1 MISFVVSLP
10 KHEWINLFRAKPFEL
25 FYPHVLMTKTSVP
38 AKIKWTFTEFL
49 RLPLLG
55 VVILLIEG
63 CATTPVGIE
72 PVDIQT
78 GYQLNTESALSSG
91 KPSEAAKTVLRRN
104 GLMDRF
110 ENEPE
115 KVLAELHAELK
126 PTGDEDKL
134 FTLAELSLLHA
145 QNTDNHA
152 YFLAAAVYAW
162 SLLFPGEGQSVQ
174 IKPSDPRYRLAYD
187 LYNQALAQGLAN
199 PEDSDEVEVQLEPG
213 TYQLPFG
220 TLDLTLDET
229 GLSWGGYNLEH
240 FVSTAFVEVRGFR
253 NRYRSPGLGA
263 TLAASISREYS
274 ASKVAGAH
282 RLGPRTKV
290 PVTLIARFKQA
301 RSDLAG
307 GQIKGRLEL
316 YANDQATTVSI
327 DGQLQPLESDPT
339 AAYAYRLNNN
349 PMYSMEILNF
359 LKGGLFSGAIP
370 KDHVQDGLAA
380 LYPYRPG
387 KIPLVLVHGT
397 ASSPLRW
404 AEMIN
409 ELEGDPRI
417 REKYQVWVFL
427 YDSANPV
434 PYSAG
439 VLRSALENA
448 LNEFDPDRKDPA
460 LQQMVVIGHSQGG
473 LLTKLTAI
481 DTGNRF
487 WGLVCDTPFDKIKVS
502 PEVKSLLKRTLFF
515 KPLPFVK
522 RVIFISTPQHGAMAA
537 ASEMVTGLVAK
548 LVTLPQTMIQGI
560 AQAAASTGDE
570 KLLAKLRRP
579 PTAADNMNP
588 NNPGLQTLASIP
600 VTHIPAHSII
610 AVDGDGPKEEGDDG
624 VVAYQ
629 SAHIAEAV
637 SEKVVNWNH
646 SCQGQPEVIE
656 EVRRILFEHLA
667 TPVAANL

>member
-1 MISFVVSLP
+1 MTNTISPP
-10 KHEWINLFRAKPFEL
+10 KNTPLL
-25 FYPHVLMTKTSVP
+25 
-38 AKIKWTFTEFL
+38 TEFL

-55 VVILLIEG
+55 LAVLLIEG
-63 CATTPVGIE
+63 CATPVGID

-91 KPSEAAKTVLRRN
+91 KPSEASKMILRRN

-110 ENEPE
+110 ETEPA

-145 QNTDNHA
+145 QNTDDHA

-162 SLLFPGEGQSVQ
+162 SLLFPGDGQTIQ
-174 IKPSDPRYRLAYD
+174 FEPSDPRYRLAYD

-199 PEDSDEVEVQLEPG
+199 PEDGDADEVEVQIKPG
-213 TYQLPFG
+213 IYQLPFG
-220 TLDLTLDET
+220 TLDLSLDQN

-240 FVSTAFVEVRGFR
+240 FVSTAFLEVRGFR
-253 NRYRSPGLGA
+253 NRYRNPGLGA
-263 TLAASISREYS
+263 TLAANISSDHS
-274 ASKVAGAH
+274 ASKVAGAN
-282 RLGPRTKV
+282 RLGPYTKV
-290 PVTLIARFKQA
+290 PITLIGRFNQA
-301 RSDLAG
+301 RAGLAA
-307 GQIKGRLEL
+307 GQIKGQLEL
-316 YANDQATTVSI
+316 YANDQSKTVSV
-327 DGQLQPLESDPT
+327 DGRVQPLEFDPT
-339 AAYAYRLNNN
+339 ASYAYRLNGN
-349 PMYSMEILNF
+349 PLYSMEILNF
-359 LKGGLFSGAIP
+359 IKGGLFAGAIP
-370 KDHVQDGLAA
+370 EDRAKDGLFTI
-380 LYPYRPG
+380 YPYRSG

-409 ELEGDPRI
+409 ELEGDPKLRD
-417 REKYQVWVFL
+417 KYQVWVFL

-434 PYSAG
+434 SYSAG
-439 VLRSALENA
+439 VLREALQNT
-448 LNEFDPDRKDPA
+448 LNEFDPERKDAA

-481 DTGNRF
+481 DSGDRF
-487 WGLVCDTPFDKIKVS
+487 WNLISDTPFDKIKVS
-502 PEVKSLLKRTLFF
+502 PDIESLLKRSVFF

-522 RVIFISTPQHGAMAA
+522 RVVFISTPQHGAMAA
-537 ASEMVTGLVAK
+537 ASEFVTGLVAK
-548 LVTLPQTMIQGI
+548 LVTLPQNMMRGL
-560 AQAAASTGDE
+560 AQVSAASGDE

-588 NNPGLQTLASIP
+588 NNPGLKALASIP
-600 VTHIPAHSII
+600 VTAVPAHSII

-629 SAHIAEAV
+629 SAHIDEAV
-637 SEKVVNWNH
+637 SEKVVRWNH

-656 EVRRILFEHLA
+656 EVRRILLEHLA
-667 TPVAANL
+667 TPAAANL

>member
-1 MISFVVSLP
+1 
-10 KHEWINLFRAKPFEL
+10 
-25 FYPHVLMTKTSVP
+25 MTKTSMP
-38 AKIKWTFTEFL
+38 AKITWAFTEFL
-49 RLPLLG
+49 SLPVLVL
-55 VVILLIEG
+55 IFLLIEG
-63 CATTPVGIE
+63 CATPVGIN
-72 PVDIQT
+72 PVDIQA

-91 KPSEAAKTVLRRN
+91 SPSEAAKTVLRRN

-115 KVLAELHAELK
+115 KVLADLHAELK
-126 PTGDEDKL
+126 PMGDEDKL

-145 QNTDNHA
+145 QKTDNHA
-152 YFLAAAVYAW
+152 YVLAAAVYAW
-162 SLLFPGEGQSVQ
+162 SLLFPGDGQSVR
-174 IKPSDPRYRLAYD
+174 IKASDPRYRLAYD

-199 PEDSDEVEVQLEPG
+199 PDDSDEDEVEVQLKPG

-220 TLDLTLDET
+220 TLDLTLDER

-240 FVSTAFVEVRGFR
+240 FISTAFLEVRGFR
-253 NRYRSPGLGA
+253 NRYRNPGLGA

-301 RSDLAG
+301 RSGLSG
-307 GQIKGRLEL
+307 GQIKGQLEL
-316 YANDQATTVSI
+316 YANDQDTTISI
-327 DGQLQPLESDPT
+327 DDQIQPLEFDPT
-339 AAYAYRLNNN
+339 AAYAYRLNDN

-370 KDHVQDGLAA
+370 KDRANDGLFT
-380 LYPYRPG
+380 LYPYRAG

-409 ELEGDPRI
+409 ELDGDPNI
-417 REKYQVWVFL
+417 REKYQIWVFL

-439 VLRSALENA
+439 VLRSALEKA

-460 LQQMVVIGHSQGG
+460 LHQMVVIGHSQGG

-487 WGLVCDTPFDKIKVS
+487 WELVSNTPFDKIKVS
-502 PEVKSLLKRTLFF
+502 PDVRSLLQRTLFF

-522 RVIFISTPQHGAMAA
+522 RVVFIATPQHGAMAA
-537 ASEMVTGLVAK
+537 AYEWVTELVAK
-548 LVTLPQTMIQGI
+548 LVTLPQTMMRGL
-560 AQAAASTGDE
+560 AQAAAATGDE

-588 NNPGLQTLASIP
+588 KNPGLQTLASIP

-610 AVDGDGPKEEGDDG
+610 AVDGDGPLSEGDDG

-629 SAHIAEAV
+629 SAHIDEAI
-637 SEKVVNWNH
+637 SEKVVRWDH

-656 EVRRILFEHLA
+656 EVRRILLEHLA

>member
-1 MISFVVSLP
+1 
-10 KHEWINLFRAKPFEL
+10 
-25 FYPHVLMTKTSVP
+25 MTKTIVFLNITRS
-38 AKIKWTFTEFL
+38 FNEFL

-55 VVILLIEG
+55 VVVLIMQG
-63 CATTPVGIE
+63 CATPVGIK

-78 GYQLNTESALSSG
+78 GYRLNTESALSSG
-91 KPSEAAKTVLRRN
+91 QPSEATKTVLRRN

-110 ENEPE
+110 EKEPE
-115 KVLAELHAELK
+115 TVLAELHAELK

-145 QNTDNHA
+145 QKKEDQA
-152 YFLAAAVYAW
+152 YFLGAAVYAW
-162 SLLFPGEGQSVQ
+162 SLLFPGDGQSVQ

-187 LYNQALAQGLAN
+187 LYNQALAQGLAYPN
-199 PEDSDEVEVQLEPG
+199 GNGEVEVQLKPG

-220 TLDLTLDET
+220 TLELALDET

-240 FVSTAFVEVRGFR
+240 FISTAFLDVRGLR
-253 NRYRSPGLGA
+253 NRYRNPGLGA
-263 TLAASISREYS
+263 TLAASISSEHS
-274 ASKVAGAH
+274 ASKVAGAN

-290 PVTLIARFKQA
+290 PVTLIARFNQA
-301 RSDLAG
+301 RSGLAG
-307 GQIKGRLEL
+307 GRIKGQLEL
-316 YANDQATTVSI
+316 YANDQSTTVSVDDQI
-327 DGQLQPLESDPT
+327 QPLEFDPT
-339 AAYAYRLNNN
+339 AAYAYQLNDN
-349 PMYSMEILNF
+349 PLYSMEILNF

-370 KDHVQDGLAA
+370 KDRANDGL
-380 LYPYRPG
+380 LTLHPYRPG

-409 ELEGDPRI
+409 ELDGDPNI
-417 REKYQVWVFL
+417 REKYQIWAFL

-439 VLRSALENA
+439 VLRSALEKA

-487 WGLVCDTPFDKIKVS
+487 WELVSDTPFDKIKVK
-502 PEVKSLLKRTLFF
+502 PDVRSLLHRTLFF

-522 RVIFISTPQHGAMAA
+522 RVVFIATPHHGAMAA
-537 ASEMVTGLVAK
+537 AYQWVTGLVAK
-548 LVTLPQTMIQGI
+548 LVTMPQTMMRGF
-560 AQAAASTGDE
+560 AQAAAATGDE
-570 KLLAKLRRP
+570 KLLSKLRRP

-588 NNPGLQTLASIP
+588 KNPGLQTLASIP
-600 VTHIPAHSII
+600 VTNIPAHSII

-629 SAHIAEAV
+629 SAHIDEAI
-637 SEKVVNWNH
+637 SEKVVRWNH

-656 EVRRILFEHLA
+656 EVRRILLEHLA
-667 TPVAANL
+667 TPVAAKL

>member
-1 MISFVVSLP
+1 
-10 KHEWINLFRAKPFEL
+10 
-25 FYPHVLMTKTSVP
+25 MTKTIVP
-38 AKIKWTFTEFL
+38 PKITRSFTEFL

-55 VVILLIEG
+55 LIVLLIQG
-63 CATTPVGIE
+63 CATPVGIE
-72 PVDIQT
+72 PVDIQA
-78 GYQLNTESALSSG
+78 GYQLNTENVLSSG
-91 KPSEAAKTVLRRN
+91 KPSEATKKVLRRN

-110 ENEPE
+110 DSEPE

-126 PTGDEDKL
+126 PTGDENKL
-134 FTLAELSLLHA
+134 FALAELSLLHA
-145 QNTDNHA
+145 QKTDNHA

-162 SLLFPGEGQSVQ
+162 SLLFPGDDQSVQ
-174 IKPSDPRYRLAYD
+174 IKASDPRYRLAYD

-199 PEDSDEVEVQLEPG
+199 PDDSDEDEVEVEVQLKPG
-213 TYQLPFG
+213 IYQLPFG

-240 FVSTAFVEVRGFR
+240 FVSTAFLDVRGFR
-253 NRYRSPGLGA
+253 NRYRNPGLGA
-263 TLAASISREYS
+263 ALAASISREHS

-282 RLGPRTKV
+282 RLGPQTKV

-301 RSDLAG
+301 RSGLAD
-307 GQIKGRLEL
+307 GQIKGQLEL
-316 YANDQATTVSI
+316 YANDQSTTVSI
-327 DGQLQPLESDPT
+327 DDQTQPLEFDPT
-339 AAYAYRLNNN
+339 AAYAYRLNDN
-349 PMYSMEILNF
+349 PMYSLEIINF

-370 KDHVQDGLAA
+370 KDRANDGLIT

-427 YDSANPV
+427 YDSANPIN
-434 PYSAG
+434 YSAG
-439 VLRSALENA
+439 VLRSALENT

-473 LLTKLTAI
+473 LLTKLMAI

-487 WGLVCDTPFDKIKVS
+487 WELVSDTPFDKIKVS
-502 PEVKSLLKRTLFF
+502 PDVESLLKRSLFF

-522 RVIFISTPQHGAMAA
+522 RVVFIATPQHGAMAA
-537 ASEMVTGLVAK
+537 AYELVTGLVAK
-548 LVTLPQTMIQGI
+548 LVTLPQTMMRGL

-588 NNPGLQTLASIP
+588 KNPGLRTLASIP
-600 VTHIPAHSII
+600 VTNIPAHSII
-610 AVDGDGPKEEGDDG
+610 AVDGDGPKAEGDDG

-629 SAHIAEAV
+629 SAHIDEAI
-637 SEKVVNWNH
+637 SEKVVRWDH

-656 EVRRILFEHLA
+656 EVRRILLEHLA

>member
-1 MISFVVSLP
+1 MRSITEILNVSILSF
-10 KHEWINLFRAKPFEL
+10 I
-25 FYPHVLMTKTSVP
+25 
-38 AKIKWTFTEFL
+38 FL
-49 RLPLLG
+49 LVG
-55 VVILLIEG
+55 G
-63 CATTPVGIE
+63 CATPVTIE
-72 PVDIQT
+72 QVDIQT
-78 GYQLNTESALSSG
+78 SYGLNTENALSVG
-91 KPSEAAKTVLRRN
+91 MPSEASKTVLRRN

-110 ENEPE
+110 ETEPE
-115 KVLAELHAELK
+115 KVIAELHADLK
-126 PTGDEDKL
+126 PTGDDDQL
-134 FTLAELSLLHA
+134 FALAELSLLHA
-145 QNTDNHA
+145 QKTNDHA

-162 SLLFPGEGQSVQ
+162 SLLFPGEGQTVG
-174 IKPSDPRYRLAYD
+174 INPADPRYRMAYD
-187 LYNQALAQGLAN
+187 LYNHGLAQGLDKLN
-199 PEDSDEVEVQLEPG
+199 DNDEIEVQLQAG

-220 TLDLTLDET
+220 TLQLSLDET

-240 FVSTAFVEVRGFR
+240 FVSTAFLDVQGFR
-253 NRYRSPGLGA
+253 NRYRNPGLGA
-263 TLAASISREYS
+263 TLAASISNEPS
-274 ASKVAGAH
+274 GAKVPGAH
-282 RLGPRTKV
+282 RIGPRTKV
-290 PVTLIARFKQA
+290 PVTALVRLQKP
-301 RSDLAG
+301 RSSLGA
-307 GQIKGRLEL
+307 GQITGQIEL
-316 YANDQATTVSI
+316 YANDQATTVNI
-327 DGQLQPLESDPT
+327 EGQTQPLEFDPT

-359 LKGGLFSGAIP
+359 LQGGLFSGALP
-370 KDHVQDGLAA
+370 KDRLGDGLAT
-380 LYPYRPG
+380 LYPYRAG

-417 REKYQVWVFL
+417 RDKYQVWVFL
-427 YDSANPV
+427 YDSANPI

-448 LNEFDPDRKDPA
+448 LNEFDPDGKDPA

-487 WGLVCDTPFDKIKVS
+487 WDLISDTPFDKIKLS
-502 PEVKSLLKRTLFF
+502 PDVQSLLQRSTFF

-522 RVIFISTPQHGAMAA
+522 RVVFIATPQHGAMAA
-537 ASEMVTGLVAK
+537 AHELVTGLVAR
-548 LVTLPQTMIQGI
+548 LVTLPRSMMQGL

-588 NNPGLQTLASIP
+588 NNPGLKTLASIP
-600 VTHIPAHSII
+600 VPANIHAHSII

-629 SAHIAEAV
+629 SAHIDEAV

-656 EVRRILFEHLA
+656 EVRRILLEHLA
-667 TPVAANL
+667 VTVPANW